1 METQKGLGTAAR
13 GMTLVEILVVITIL
27 GLIAGAVAIAV
38 LPQLGKAKVKTAE
51 QDMKT
56 MESAIEVYISD
67 SGNCPPSLN
76 DLIATGNLKKHSLS
90 DPWGTP
96 YNYACPGEKN
106 STGWDLWSVGPDK
119 KPNTEDDVWPK

>member
-1 METQKGLGTAAR
+1 MQSAR

-38 LPQLGKAKVKTAE
+38 LPQLGKAKIQTAE
-51 QDMKT
+51 QEMKT
-56 MESAIEVYISD
+56 IDGALETYFMEK
-67 SGNCPPSLN
+67 SGCPAALN
-76 DLIATGNLKKHSLS
+76 DLIANGNLKKNDLT

-96 YNYACPGEKN
+96 FVFSCPGEKN
-106 STGWDLWSVGPDK
+106 PSGWDLWSYGPDK